1 MSLFHRNATSP
12 LGRLDVRLKMA
23 IGFSMSLLVVLVDGV
38 PMLAAVAAVGALVFA
53 LGRPTTAQVK
63 LVGVTLAL
71 VVWGLML
78 SQGIFYSRFP
88 RHALVVL
95 VKEYGEHSQRPDWL
109 LPDGLMIYTQGLY
122 YGLVQSL
129 RFVAMALVGYAIC
142 FSTEPDRF
150 LRGLLAMR
158 VPFSLAFMAVSA
170 IRFLPLVAEEFR
182 AVHLAMRLK
191 GYRPFRHG
199 IRDTIRV
206 EVASL
211 RPVLAGTIRLSQ
223 EVALS
228 VLTRGFALDAR
239 RTSLHDERFR
249 AWHWAA
255 LAGMIGIV
263 GAIAACKVLFWLYE
277 HELYYAAALRPLYAF
292 VRQWL

>member
-1 MSLFHRNATSP
+1 MRLFHRNATSP

-23 IGFSMSLLVVLVDGV
+23 IGFSMSLLVVLVDGL
-38 PMLAAVAAVGALVFA
+38 PMLAAVGAVGALVFA
-53 LGRPTTAQVK
+53 LGRPNGSQVK

-95 VKEYGEHSQRPDWL
+95 VEPNRLFPEGLKIYSQ
-109 LPDGLMIYTQGLY
+109 GIH

-158 VPFSLAFMAVSA
+158 VPFSLAFMATSA

-182 AVHLAMRLK
+182 TVHLAMRLK

-199 IRDTIRV
+199 IRDTVRV

-211 RPVLAGTIRLSQ
+211 RPVLAGTIRRSQ

-228 VLTRGFALDAR
+228 VLTRGFTLDAR
-239 RTSLHDERFR
+239 RTSLRDERFR

-255 LAGMIGIV
+255 LAGMIGLV
-263 GAIAACKVLFWLYE
+263 GAIAACKVLFWLYQ
-277 HELYYAAALRPLYAF
+277 HELYYAAALRPLYAL
-292 VRQWL
+292 VREWL